1 MNGKWLGLCIII
13 GALVYGGVD
22 FAGQYPQL
30 PPQVASHFNFAGQ
43 PDGWSS
49 KAEFIGMSVA
59 VLALVV
65 FMSGLMSAVACDA
78 PVGLI
83 NLPNKGYW
91 FAPERETETRRS
103 IVRWGLWFTAAT
115 LWLVVL
121 VIHEAM
127 AANLRQP
134 PQLQSVWWLLAGYG
148 TGVVLLLIQLV
159 TRFMRTENNRN

>member
-1 MNGKWLGLCIII
+1 MNGYWLNVLLLIS
-13 GALVYGGVD
+13 ALVYGGVD
-22 FAGQYPQL
+22 LVRAYPQL
-30 PPQVASHFNFAGQ
+30 PPQVAPHFDFAGR

-49 KAEFIGMSVA
+49 KTVFSAISIATIVLVLFLLGVMLSVA
-59 VLALVV
+59 WY
-65 FMSGLMSAVACDA
+65 A
-78 PVGLI
+78 PAGLI
-83 NLPNKGYW
+83 NLPNKDYW
-91 FAPERETETRRS
+91 FAPERETEIRDS

-148 TGVVLLLIQLV
+148 TAV
-159 TRFMRTENNRN
+159 